1 MKAYWHLTRAQ
12 LKLFSRNRQVLFFS
26 LFFPILLMLAL
37 GSFLGNGNQVT
48 LSGAVLDNDRTEAS
62 SQTIDRLFAAKPLGL
77 TAADAEREDPLE
89 RLRHGDLQLVVVI
102 PEGYGTKVANGEPA
116 EIEVYYDEQNMA
128 VSELAVQYVTSVVDG
143 ISKEM
148 TGYAPVLLT
157 APKAVE
163 SLDLR
168 YIDFLVPGIIAMMI
182 MSSNLNGVAGQISSW
197 RERGV
202 LRRMQSTTLKAGTFI
217 AGQITARLL
226 LNGMQAVI
234 VLLIAYLVFGTQ
246 MRGSWALVLFYIVVG
261 TLVFMSIG
269 FIIAGL
275 AKTPESAGPI
285 AGLVSFPLMF
295 LGNVFFP
302 VRNMPE
308 FLQPIVQAL
317 PITHLSDAIRGVMNT
332 GAGMAE
338 LWVPTAVL
346 CAWLIGAFF
355 LSSRTF
361 KWE

>member
-1 MKAYWHLTRAQ
+1 MKAYWQLTRAQ

-37 GSFLGNGNQVT
+37 GSFLGNGNQVN
-48 LSGAVLDNDRTEAS
+48 LAGAVVDRDRTDAS
-62 SQTIDRLFAAKPLGL
+62 SGTIERLLAAKPLGL
-77 TAADAEREDPLE
+77 AAAEAEGEALE
-89 RLRHGDLQLVVVI
+89 RLRNGDLQLVVVV
-102 PEGYGTKVANGEPA
+102 PEGYGAAVASGQPA

-128 VSELAVQYVTSVVDG
+128 ASELAVQYVSSVVDG

-148 TGYAPVLLT
+148 TGYVPAVRA
-157 APKAVE
+157 APKPVE

-202 LRRMQSTTLKAGTFI
+202 LRRMQSTTLKAGTFL

-234 VLLIAYLVFGTQ
+234 VLLVAFLAFGTQ
-246 MRGSWALVLFYIVVG
+246 MKGSWALALFYIVIG

-285 AGLVSFPLMF
+285 AGLISFPLMF

-308 FLQPIVQAL
+308 WLQPIVASL
-317 PITHLSDAIRGVMNT
+317 PITHLSDAIRGVMNA
-332 GAGMAE
+332 GAGIAE

-346 CAWLIGAFF
+346 CAWLVGAF
-355 LSSRTF
+355 LVASRTF